1 MSPDLKYNL
10 YFNNLNMANL
20 TIAPIL
26 EYAIKN
32 EASDIHISEWE
43 AIAFRIQWHLSKLI
57 QAWVI
62 DKIKSRQILMEL
74 LWEDKDA
81 AKAFLDGKDADFA
94 YMYTDGTPFRVNA
107 FFKLG
112 KIAFVMRRIAG
123 SPKAIAE
130 LGLPKWVEKFT
141 KAMQGL
147 ILVTGPTGSGKSTSM
162 VSILDTINE
171 NRREHIITIEDP
183 VEFIFKDKNSIF
195 SQREIGRDT
204 KGFSSALRAAMRED
218 PDIVMVGEMRD
229 KETVEAAME
238 LAETGHLVIST
249 LHTAGS
255 VQTITRIVNFFPPE
269 LQHSV
274 RYKLA
279 DTLFWVLSQRLIP
292 TPDKKSRKGIYELMF
307 MTPGIKNLIR
317 AGDFAQIPNNIEMWS
332 SEWMVSM
339 KTYADRIRDEGL
351 INEEDYI
358 NYFQDEM

>member
-1 MSPDLKYNL
+1 MS
-10 YFNNLNMANL
+10 NL
-20 TIAPIL
+20 TVAPIL

-43 AIAFRIQWHLSKLI
+43 AIAFRIQWHLGKLQ

-62 DKIKSRQILMEL
+62 DNLKVKQILLEL
-74 LWEDKDA
+74 MNNDQNM

-94 YMYTDGTPFRVNA
+94 YIYTDGTPFRVNA

-123 SPKAIAE
+123 KPKAIEE
-130 LGLPKWVEKFT
+130 LGLPKWVDKFT

-147 ILVTGPTGSGKSTSM
+147 ILVTWPTGSGKSTSM
-162 VSILDTINE
+162 VSILDAINK

-183 VEFIFKDKNSIF
+183 VEFIFKDENCIF

-204 KGFSSALRAAMRED
+204 AGFSSALRAAMRED

-249 LHTAGS
+249 LHTSGS

-292 TPDKKSRKGIYELMF
+292 TPDKKARKGIYELMF
-307 MTPGIKNLIR
+307 MTSGIKNLIR
-317 AGDFAQIPNNIEMWS
+317 AWDFAQIPNSIEMWM

-339 KTYADRIRDEGL
+339 KIYADMLEEKGE
-351 INEEDYI
+351 INKEDYI
-358 NYFQDEM
+358 NYFQDDM